1 MRRSMGIVLF
11 GLGGLLLAVAV
22 LALAW
27 APGVVKKTPL
37 DVDTTTVYEGQAAKL
52 DSATGT
58 FETKPA
64 YAIRRTKADS
74 GKSDD
79 NTVLMVETACAV
91 FDTGGAKECV
101 NGNDPDLITASI
113 DIFAEDRVSAQAV
126 ESKNLPPDAVPHVGL
141 INKFPFDVQKKTY
154 CLWDGDVGNCV
165 DIEYKRETT
174 LFGLKTY
181 EFSYTV
187 KDVPIQIAE
196 GIAGTYD
203 NVVTVNVDPK
213 TGSIVKSGQ
222 DQQQFLEDGTPAA
235 DVQLTQ
241 TDASVKDAVDE
252 AKTAG
257 TMLTVLLTGVP
268 IIGFVGGALCL
279 VGGFLLLRR
288 RPENGRRVAEPR
300 ERVGSGV

>member
-1 MRRSMGIVLF
+1 MRRSIGTVLF

-22 LALAW
+22 LALVW

-37 DVDTTTVYEGQAAKL
+37 DVDTTTLYEGQAAKL
-52 DSATGT
+52 DPATGA
-58 FETKPA
+58 FDTKAA
-64 YAIRRTKADS
+64 YAIRHTKADS
-74 GKSDD
+74 DKSDD

-101 NGNDPDLITASI
+101 NGNDPDLITASV
-113 DIFAEDRVSAQAV
+113 DIFAVDRVSALAV
-126 ESKNLPPDAVPHVGL
+126 DSKNLPPDAVQHEGL
-141 INKFPFDVQKKTY
+141 INKFPFDVEKKTY

-165 DIEYKRETT
+165 DTDYKGTKT
-174 LFGLKTY
+174 LFGLSTY

-187 KDVPIQIAE
+187 KGVPIQIGE

-203 NVVTVNVDPK
+203 NVVTVYVDPK

-222 DQQQFLEDGTPAA
+222 DQQQFLEDGTPVA

-257 TMLTVLLTGVP
+257 TMLTMLLTVLP
-268 IIGFVGGALCL
+268 IIGFVGGAICL

-288 RPENGRRVAEPR
+288 RPENGRRVAESKEP
-300 ERVGSGV
+300 VGAGV